1 MDRLSFTI
9 KNFISRS
16 LGPRFTE
23 APALDYKRV
32 QNESNNKNPVIFV
45 LSPGTDPTNMLNI
58 IATNCNK
65 KNKLLSLSL
74 GTGLESNAT
83 K

>member
-1 MDRLSFTI
+1 MDRLSFSI

-23 APALDYKRV
+23 TPALDYKRV
-32 QNESNNKNPVIFV
+32 QNDLNNKNAVIFV
-45 LSPGTDPTNMLNI
+45 LSPGADPTNMLNI
-58 IATNCNK
+58 MVTNCNK
-65 KNKLLSLSL
+65 KNKLHSLSL
-74 GTGLESNAT
+74 GTGLESNAA